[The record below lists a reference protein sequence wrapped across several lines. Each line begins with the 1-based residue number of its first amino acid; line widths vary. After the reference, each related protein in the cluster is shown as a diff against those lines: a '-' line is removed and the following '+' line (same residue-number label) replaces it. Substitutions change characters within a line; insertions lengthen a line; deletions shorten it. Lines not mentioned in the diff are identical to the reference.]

1 VQYCLKLSST
11 TQNPAY
17 SGVFVSQCKSSFDFK
32 PNQIQDDTS
41 PEIFRSKFYEVCED
55 YTNFCQIYTD
65 GSKMVKEWPWPVL
78 PEIFPNVFGYQI
90 IQASSEL
97 NYLPSH
103 CML

>member
-1 VQYCLKLSST
+1 
-11 TQNPAY
+11 
-17 SGVFVSQCKSSFDFK
+17 
-32 PNQIQDDTS
+32 
-41 PEIFRSKFYEVCED
+41 
-55 YTNFCQIYTD
+55 
-65 GSKMVKEWPWPVL
+65 MVKEWPWPVL